1 MRDAVRGPVLILAV
15 LVPLV
20 LIDHW
25 LLAMESRRG
34 LESCRVSCQP
44 RPVIRY
50 ESRWGGSV
58 CVCDDQV
65 DAIGFDRNQIFDR
78 IEDVETDL

>member
-1 MRDAVRGPVLILAV
+1 MRDAARGLVLILAG
-15 LVPLV
+15 LSTLA

-25 LLAMESRRG
+25 VSVTESRRG
-34 LESCRVSCQP
+34 LESCRTSCQP
-44 RPVIRY
+44 RSVIRY